1 MRAFYLD
8 ENVTERLAEA
18 LADLGFD
25 AISANRRHK
34 GLNDAA
40 QLLTAARLARILVTT
55 NTSDY
60 LLLHRAWTTWS
71 TAWGLDPVPQH
82 AGILLMHTAP
92 SYNYW
97 RMAEEIAGLMRD
109 DNAPETIANRAFAW
123 NVNIGWH
130 EV

>member
-1 MRAFYLD
+1 VRAFYLD
-8 ENVTERLAEA
+8 ENVTERLADA

-40 QLLTAARLARILVTT
+40 QLLTAASLGRILVTT

-60 LLLHRAWTTWS
+60 LLLHRAWTSWS
-71 TAWGLDPVPQH
+71 TAWGLDPVPKH

-92 SYNYW
+92 GYNYR
-97 RMAEEIAGLMRD
+97 RMADEIAGLMRD
-109 DNAPETIANRAFAW
+109 DNATEIFSNRAFAW
-123 NVNIGWH
+123 NANTRWH